1 MEKIAIN
8 IYYSNSLEISG
19 NLEEVFYGI
28 EEEGLPWLVTGSD
41 EKDSKVLGNIASQSS
56 KLGVGIGIG
65 VDGVTLHHDK
75 LEKYKPLFTFPLSST
90 KETFRMLGMNGA
102 RLIKGEPF
110 VIPKGG
116 K

>member
-41 EKDSKVLGNIASQSS
+41 EKDSK
-56 KLGVGIGIG
+56 GIGK
-65 VDGVTLHHDK
+65 HS
-75 LEKYKPLFTFPLSST
+75 FP
-90 KETFRMLGMNGA
+90 
-102 RLIKGEPF
+102 
-110 VIPKGG
+110 VI
-116 K
+116 